1 VKKGYDVAVVGAGVV
16 GLAVGW
22 RVSQLG
28 LKVSVLDRGE
38 AGKGTSWV
46 AAGMLA
52 PVTEAGFGEDELLAL
67 SLESARRY
75 PDFRAELSDATGV
88 DLSPASRGTLYVALD
103 RDQVEAMRRLFEF
116 QTTLGLEVS
125 WVDAQVCRELEPALS
140 PSVRGGILAGGDS
153 EIDPRKLTEA
163 LAGAIQK
170 EGGEVR
176 AGAEVR
182 SIATAGGKVTGVV
195 LDGGENISA
204 GTVVIAAGCWS
215 GSIEGIP
222 PETSGALRP
231 VKGQI
236 LRLSPRRNEP
246 PLLDH
251 VVRTEEVYLVPRKDG
266 GVVVGATVEEQGFNT
281 SVTAGA
287 VLELLRAA
295 DETTPGI
302 REMELTET
310 SAGLRP
316 TTPDNLPLIGPTDQK
331 NLIIAT
337 GHWRNGI
344 LLAPIT
350 AAAIADFLQKGEM
363 APELS
368 PFSPLRFTS
377 HH

>member
-1 VKKGYDVAVVGAGVV
+1 
-16 GLAVGW
+16 LT
-22 RVSQLG
+22 LN
-28 LKVSVLDRGE
+28 
-38 AGKGTSWV
+38 
-46 AAGMLA
+46 
-52 PVTEAGFGEDELLAL
+52 
-67 SLESARRY
+67 LESARRY

-88 DLSPASRGTLYVALD
+88 DLRPASRGTLYVALD
-103 RDQVEAMRRLFEF
+103 RDQAEAMRRLFEF
-116 QTTLGLEVS
+116 QTSLGLEVS
-125 WVDAQVCRELEPALS
+125 WVDAQSCRELEPALS
-140 PSVRGGILAGGDS
+140 PSVRGGILAGSDS

-182 SIATAGGKVTGVV
+182 AIATAGGKISGVV
-195 LDGGENISA
+195 LNDGDEISA
-204 GTVVIAAGCWS
+204 GTVIIAAGCWS

-222 PETSGALRP
+222 PEIAGALRP

-236 LRLSPRRNEP
+236 LRLSPCRNEP

-266 GVVVGATVEEQGFNT
+266 GVVIGATVEEQGFDT
-281 SVTAGA
+281 TVTAGA
-287 VLELLRAA
+287 VFELLRAA

-302 REMELTET
+302 RELQLTET

-316 TTPDNLPLIGPTDQK
+316 TTPDNLPMIGPAGKD
-331 NLIIAT
+331 NLLIAT

-350 AAAIADFLQKGEM
+350 AGAITDFLQKGEM
-363 APELS
+363 APELE
-368 PFSPLRFTS
+368 PFSPLRFA
-377 HH
+377 